1 VFEKLIVDNLGKKL
15 KKERFEWGMSQR
27 RLAKLSFTDKETI
40 AEIENGIY
48 YDLDFK
54 LLVNIC
60 DALQV
65 SVFSFIKEG
74 VTIQELLDV
83 I

>member
-1 VFEKLIVDNLGKKL
+1 MFENLIIDDLGKKL
-15 KKERFEWGMSQR
+15 KQERLEWGMSQR

-40 AEIENGIY
+40 TEIENGIY

-60 DALQV
+60 DALQI

-74 VTIQELLDV
+74 VTIHELLD
-83 I
+83 II

>member
-1 VFEKLIVDNLGKKL
+1 MFEKLIVDDLGKKL
-15 KKERFEWGMSQR
+15 KSERLQWGMSQR

-40 AEIENGIY
+40 CEIENGIY

-65 SVFSFIKEG
+65 SAFSFLKEG

-83 I
+83 L

>member
-1 VFEKLIVDNLGKKL
+1 MFENLIVDNLGSKL
-15 KKERFEWGMSQR
+15 KHERLEWGMSQR

-40 AEIENGIY
+40 TEIENGIY

-60 DALQV
+60 DALQI

>member
-1 VFEKLIVDNLGKKL
+1 MFENLIVDNLGEKL
-15 KKERFEWGMSQR
+15 KHERYAWGMSQR

-40 AEIENGIY
+40 TEIENGIY

-60 DALQV
+60 DALQI